1 MRMRVLFFNVMSFF
15 GQVTTVFILLTVSS
29 LSVSLIVV
37 PLQQAPTLIIIYL
50 FIYLLIYL
58 YILFCFGC
66 LLIYLFIFVC
76 FKKASIF
83 DNLPGHQLE

>member
-1 MRMRVLFFNVMSFF
+1 MRMRILFFNVMSFF
-15 GQVTTVFILLTVSS
+15 EQVTTVFILLTVSS

>member
-1 MRMRVLFFNVMSFF
+1 MRMRILFFNVMSFF

>member
-15 GQVTTVFILLTVSS
+15 GQVTAVFILLTVSS